1 MELESDDA
9 MNIFEKLGELTSS
22 NRDYHNVARELER
35 LHYSGKPV
43 TVKFEG
49 ESRSYS
55 SRITAFNRDHKVFV
69 LDSIFPPALEET
81 FKSGRMATISST
93 DNQKTISLTSVCIEP
108 LVSNQDMGYEM
119 KVSSSLT
126 VVEFAQDFDFGL
138 QHISNMST
146 SETFVPNRKVVGL

>member
-1 MELESDDA
+1 

-22 NRDYHNVARELER
+22 NRDYHDAARELER
-35 LHYSGKPV
+35 LRNSGKPV

-55 SRITAFNRDHKVFV
+55 SRITAFNRDHKIFV
-69 LDSIFPPALEET
+69 LDNIFPPAPGET

-93 DNQKTISLTSVCIEP
+93 DNQRTISLTSVCIEP
-108 LVSNQDMGYEM
+108 LVDNQEMGYEM

-126 VVEFAQDFDFGL
+126 VVEFEQDFDFGL
-138 QHISNMST
+138 QHMNSMSSTET
-146 SETFVPNRKVVGL
+146 SVPNRKVVGL